1 MKWIK
6 LILLMI
12 TPGAPWIMKWL
23 ATREASQYLGK
34 PVPDTSSVDGNSL
47 PSSTRVYYFHAQYC
61 GPCQTMMP
69 MIDALRT
76 EYQNLIKIDVTVHP
90 DLARAFG
97 VSATPAF
104 IVTRNNAVS
113 EVKMGTRNAAWL
125 KQRLRETPEE
135 TDTASPSL

>member
-6 LILLMI
+6 LILIMM

-23 ATREASQYLGK
+23 ATREAAQHLGK
-34 PVPDTSSVDGNSL
+34 PVPDTSMVDGGSPAN
-47 PSSTRVYYFHAQYC
+47 PTRVYYFHAPYC

-76 EYQNLIKIDVTVHP
+76 EYPNLIKVDVTDHP
-90 DLARAFG
+90 AVAQAFG

-104 IVTRNNAVS
+104 IVIRQNAVS
-113 EVKMGTRNAAWL
+113 EVKMGTRNIAWL
-125 KQRLRETPEE
+125 KQRLRQTPEE
-135 TDTASPSL
+135 ADTASPSL